1 MNKLILVDNLTEEQK
16 QQVTLTS
23 GKNWD
28 DVVTV
33 NFQLCKDGSVVNHKV
48 DYKTV
53 ATSIYDTIDAM
64 NLLFANKHSK
74 FYQSAKK
81 RANVSNEQVNS
92 VRSLFK

>member
-23 GKNWD
+23 GKTWD
-28 DVVTV
+28 DVTTI
-33 NFQLCKDGSVVNHKV
+33 NYQLCKDGSVANYKV
-48 DYKTV
+48 EYKAV
-53 ATSIYDTIDAM
+53 ETSSYDMINAM

-74 FYQSAKK
+74 YYQSAKK

-92 VRSLFK
+92 ARSLFK